1 MLALEIL
8 LTSRNQYWKDVTI
21 TNVKFVV
28 STLTLYSSCW
38 TYWKRGCWNPV
49 PHISFFLFENSF
61 GLLQFEAPGC
71 WWVTKSSVTS
81 STMSFSTNNLIRFGS
96 GTSNLLRILGNNQI
110 GAGNG
115 VTSRSIQLSS
125 GDQSSLGI
133 SFYTSLIKL
142 RWLFIF

>member
-1 MLALEIL
+1 MLALEIFV
-8 LTSRNQYWKDVTI
+8 TSRNQYLKDVTI
-21 TNVKFVV
+21 INVKFVV
-28 STLTLYSSCW
+28 SLVAEHIENLVAETHYPTFPFFCLKTVLVCYSS
-38 TYWKRGCWNPV
+38 KHPV
-49 PHISFFLFENSF
+49 V
-61 GLLQFEAPGC
+61 GA
-71 WWVTKSSVTS
+71 WWVTKSFVTS

-133 SFYTSLIKL
+133 
-142 RWLFIF
+142 

>member
-28 STLTLYSSCW
+28 STLTLYSLVAEHIENVVAETQYPTFPFSCLK
-38 TYWKRGCWNPV
+38 TVLVCYSSKHPV
-49 PHISFFLFENSF
+49 VGGSRNYF
-61 GLLQFEAPGC
+61 
-71 WWVTKSSVTS
+71 VTS

-142 RWLFIF
+142 R